1 MRISFLIKVL
11 VVGVLAI
18 LLSSYFISQNKG
30 VQNFDDTLLLTEFDV
45 NLVDEIQ
52 IQNAASKQFISV
64 EKVSGNWVLPNKFG
78 YAADVKKLSKL
89 LQNLKD
95 TQIVELKT
103 KQAKYYSRLG
113 LQSLNQSS
121 ELVVGEETEQS
132 QAKLLTLEAGDK
144 TIQLLI
150 GNESESSTGRYVRFA
165 GQDQTYLVTLDINI
179 PKDDNVW
186 LMPNIIPISVKQIS
200 QVDITFFNE
209 EFNEEGN
216 EKPSSKFSIARQAH
230 EESETDNLAGNFE
243 LLNKTKEQVPQYD
256 SIFTGLVRNIINITA
271 KDIKLAESSEMK
283 LQQSIVLTYLDNGLI
298 DKADNKVILDDKA
311 QSKTLTLQLYKNDR
325 ETLSYWVRLEQSK
338 YLINISEFDFKQ
350 ISKPV
355 NDYLE

>member
-11 VVGVLAI
+11 AVGVLAV
-18 LLSSYFISQNKG
+18 LLSSYFINKNKG
-30 VQNFDDTLLLTEFDV
+30 VQSFDDTLLLTDFDV
-45 NLVDEIQ
+45 HLVNKIQ
-52 IQNAASKQFISV
+52 IQTAANKQFINA
-64 EKVSGNWVLPNKFG
+64 EKVSGKWVLPNKFG
-78 YAADVKKLSKL
+78 YAADIKKLSKL

-144 TIQLLI
+144 SIQLLI
-150 GNESESSTGRYVRFA
+150 GNESESSVGRYVRFA
-165 GQDQTYLVTLDINI
+165 GEEQTYLVTLDINI
-179 PKDDNVW
+179 PKDDYAW
-186 LMPNIIPISVKQIS
+186 LLPNIIPISVKKIS

-209 EFNEEGN
+209 GVNEQT
-216 EKPSSKFSIARQAH
+216 SSKFSIARTAH
-230 EESETDNLAGNFE
+230 EENDTDNLAGNFE

-298 DKADNKVILDDKA
+298 DKPDNNVMLDDKA
-311 QSKTLTLQLYKNDR
+311 QSKTLILQLYKNDK

>member
-11 VVGVLAI
+11 AVGVLAV
-18 LLSSYFISQNKG
+18 LLSSYFISKNKG
-30 VQNFDDTLLLTEFDV
+30 VQSFDDTLLLTDFDV
-45 NLVDEIQ
+45 NLVDKIQ
-52 IQNAASKQFISV
+52 IQNAASKQFISA
-64 EKVSGNWVLPNKFG
+64 EKVSGKWVLPNKFG

-113 LQSLNQSS
+113 LQSLDQGN
-121 ELVVGEETEQS
+121 ELDAEKS
-132 QAKLLTLEAGDK
+132 QAQLLTLVAGDEF
-144 TIQLLI
+144 TQLLI
-150 GNESESSTGRYVRFA
+150 GNESQSSTGRYVRFA
-165 GQDQTYLVTLDINI
+165 RQEQSYLVTLDINL
-179 PKDDNVW
+179 PSDDSSW
-186 LMPNIIPISVKQIS
+186 LMPKIIPINVNQVS
-200 QVDITFFNE
+200 QVDIAFFNE
-209 EFNEEGN
+209 KSN
-216 EKPSSKFSIARQAH
+216 KKSSNKFAIARQAH
-230 EESETDNLAGNFE
+230 EESETDSLAGNFE

-298 DKADNKVILDDKA
+298 DKPDNKVMLDDKV